1 MGNII
6 SIIKMILF
14 LIFISFI
21 ISIIVYFFSETK
33 EPYISWYLSALMED
47 FKDIS
52 SVLKK
57 ALIVIGI
64 GAVIMLL
71 SRDK

>member
-1 MGNII
+1 
-6 SIIKMILF
+6 
-14 LIFISFI
+14 
-21 ISIIVYFFSETK
+21 VYFFSETK